1 MPQQVTM
8 WYARDMSI
16 ENTPLSQITDELNEL
31 EMLYSRK
38 ERFKQLS
45 PAEMREILGRLHQ
58 IQETLPDSPQQL
70 HKVLLTAVTRLS
82 ADISNHMMDK
92 LVDTVQQ
99 KQHSIDFLQQELSRK
114 LREQHTASQ
123 LLNQTQ
129 RLRVKTQQLSDEFQ
143 LGSIL

>member
-1 MPQQVTM
+1 M

-16 ENTPLSQITDELNEL
+16 ESTPLSQITDELNEL
-31 EMLYSRK
+31 EILYSRK

-99 KQHSIDFLQQELSRK
+99 KQHSIDFLQQELSKK

-129 RLRVKTQQLSDEFQ
+129 QLRVKTQRLSDEFQ

>member
-1 MPQQVTM
+1 M

-31 EMLYSRK
+31 EILYSRK
-38 ERFKQLS
+38 ERFKQLT

-99 KQHSIDFLQQELSRK
+99 KQHSIDFLQQELSKK

-129 RLRVKTQQLSDEFQ
+129 QLRVKTRRLSDEFQ